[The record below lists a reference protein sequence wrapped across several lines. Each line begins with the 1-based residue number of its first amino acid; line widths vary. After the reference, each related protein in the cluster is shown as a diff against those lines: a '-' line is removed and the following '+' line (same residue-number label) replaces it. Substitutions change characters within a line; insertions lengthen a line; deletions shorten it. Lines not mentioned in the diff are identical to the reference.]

1 MYDNEPVLIPDAPGK
16 ITIKKKK
23 GSEYVQYVTGRTYDP
38 VRKYMLPERKIIGIR
53 IPSMPE
59 MMLPNEN
66 YHQYFTGDK
75 EMNEEQKTAARNYEK
90 DKKQF
95 VMLRELFDQM
105 YYEFQ
110 LQSRRKPDDPVN
122 PYKIRKINS
131 ILEPLKELMG
141 NEEYGQYLD
150 LIDNSE
156 SGIQNSELIAGAKQG
171 QQTGNGTN
179 GDTCNGRTYS
189 DVALMLT
196 QYKGAMKRFNNEKM

>member
-1 MYDNEPVLIPDAPGK
+1 MYDNEPVLIPDAKGK
-16 ITIKKKK
+16 ISFKKKK
-23 GSEYVQYVTGRTYDP
+23 DSEYVQYVTGRTYDP

-75 EMNEEQKTAARNYEK
+75 EMNEEQKTAAKNYEK

-156 SGIQNSELIAGAKQG
+156 LSDRCYQKAKKPFDSCSMA
-171 QQTGNGTN
+171 T
-179 GDTCNGRTYS
+179 
-189 DVALMLT
+189 VT
-196 QYKGAMKRFNNEKM
+196 QIKDLDSCSTI

>member
-16 ITIKKKK
+16 INMKKKK

-75 EMNEEQKTAARNYEK
+75 EMNEEQKTAAKNYEK

-122 PYKIRKINS
+122 LYKIRKINS

-156 SGIQNSELIAGAKQG
+156 LIVGAEQE
-171 QQTGNGTN
+171 QQTGNGTS
-179 GDTCNGRTYS
+179 GDTSNGRTYS

>member
-1 MYDNEPVLIPDAPGK
+1 MYDNEPVLIPDAKGK
-16 ITIKKKK
+16 ISFKKKK
-23 GSEYVQYVTGRTYDP
+23 DSEYVQYVTGRTYDP

-75 EMNEEQKTAARNYEK
+75 EMNEEQKTAAKNYEK

-150 LIDNSE
+150 IIENSE
-156 SGIQNSELIAGAKQG
+156 SEIQNSELIVGAEQG
-171 QQTGNGTN
+171 QQTGNGTS

>member
-16 ITIKKKK
+16 INMKKKK

-75 EMNEEQKTAARNYEK
+75 EMNEEQKTAAKNYEK

-122 PYKIRKINS
+122 SYKIRKINS

-141 NEEYGQYLD
+141 NEEYGKYLD
-150 LIDNSE
+150 LINDSE
-156 SGIQNSELIAGAKQG
+156 SITQNSEIKVQAEQG
-171 QQTGNGTN
+171 HSSENGTG
-179 GDTCNGRTYS
+179 GDECNGRTYS

>member
-1 MYDNEPVLIPDAPGK
+1 MYDNEPVLIPDVPGK
-16 ITIKKKK
+16 ISIKKKK
-23 GSEYVQYVTGRTYDP
+23 DSEYVQYVTGRTYDP

-75 EMNEEQKTAARNYEK
+75 EMNEEQKTAAKNYEK

-95 VMLRELFDQM
+95 IMLRELFDQM

-122 PYKIRKINS
+122 PYKIKKINS

-141 NEEYGQYLD
+141 DEEYGRYLD

-156 SGIQNSELIAGAKQG
+156 LQAGAEQE
-171 QQTGNGTN
+171 QLPGNGMSR
-179 GDTCNGRTYS
+179 DTCNGRTYS

>member
-16 ITIKKKK
+16 ISIKKKK
-23 GSEYVQYVTGRTYDP
+23 GSEYIQYVTGRTYDP
-38 VRKYMLPERKIIGIR
+38 DRQYTLPERKIIGIR

-66 YHQYFTGDK
+66 YHQYFAEDK
-75 EMNEEQKTAARNYEK
+75 KMSAEQKTAAKNYEN

-95 VMLRELFDQM
+95 IMLRELFDQM

-122 PYKIRKINS
+122 PYKVKKINS
-131 ILEPLKELMG
+131 ILEPLKERMG
-141 NEEYGQYLD
+141 KEDYGRYLD
-150 LIDNSE
+150 LIENE
-156 SGIQNSELIAGAKQG
+156 ECRIQNSESKAGAEQERSSE
-171 QQTGNGTN
+171 NGTG
-179 GDTCNGRTYS
+179 GDGCNGRTYS

-196 QYKGAMKRFNNEKM
+196 QYKGAMKRFNNERM

>member
-1 MYDNEPVLIPDAPGK
+1 MYDNEPVLIPDAKGK
-16 ITIKKKK
+16 ISFKKKK
-23 GSEYVQYVTGRTYDP
+23 DSEYVQYVTGRTYDP

-75 EMNEEQKTAARNYEK
+75 EMNEEQKTAAKNYEK

-150 LIDNSE
+150 LIENSE
-156 SGIQNSELIAGAKQG
+156 SEIQNSELIVGAEQG
-171 QQTGNGTN
+171 QQTGNGTS